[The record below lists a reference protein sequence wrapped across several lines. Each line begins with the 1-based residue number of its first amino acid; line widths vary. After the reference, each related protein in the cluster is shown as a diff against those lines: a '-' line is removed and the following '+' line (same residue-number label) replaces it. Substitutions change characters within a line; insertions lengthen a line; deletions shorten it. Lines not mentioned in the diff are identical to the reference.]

1 MTSRAILVNTASSC
15 KESRLDEISEDS
27 LRGAIALCYYFLA
40 CGTKAHRNFYT
51 SPVETLPS
59 VQKSIYE
66 ALPLN
71 FETGD
76 GIRIADSYGMG
87 ERTFK
92 RWLNSSLFKKI
103 DHGYYEKKYR

>member
-1 MTSRAILVNTASSC
+1 MSAQAKALF
-15 KESRLDEISEDS
+15 KEWYDK
-27 LRGAIALCYYFLA
+27 LA
-40 CGTKAHRNFYT
+40 DR
-51 SPVETLPS
+51 
-59 VQKSIYE
+59 KSIYE

>member
-1 MTSRAILVNTASSC
+1 M
-15 KESRLDEISEDS
+15 
-27 LRGAIALCYYFLA
+27 
-40 CGTKAHRNFYT
+40 
-51 SPVETLPS
+51 
-59 VQKSIYE
+59 SIYE

>member
-1 MTSRAILVNTASSC
+1 M
-15 KESRLDEISEDS
+15 
-27 LRGAIALCYYFLA
+27 AIACSIDLNGDQNYLTNPKTLA
-40 CGTKAHRNFYT
+40 VLIDATTALLQGNVLSFGNQEPA
-51 SPVETLPS
+51 

-76 GIRIADSYGMG
+76 GIRIAEGYGMG